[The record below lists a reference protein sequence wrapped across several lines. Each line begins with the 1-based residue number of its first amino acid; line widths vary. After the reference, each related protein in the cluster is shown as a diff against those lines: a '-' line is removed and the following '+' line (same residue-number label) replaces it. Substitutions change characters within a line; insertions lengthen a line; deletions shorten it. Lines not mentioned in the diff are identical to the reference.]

1 VDKLRAIEYFVC
13 AAREGSLSAAARRL
27 DVSVPAVS
35 KLISSLERALGARL
49 FARGTSGLALTP
61 AGQEYL
67 DVCAPALEQ
76 ITGAEE
82 SVGRART
89 QAAGPVALAVQH
101 VLAVHC
107 LSPAL
112 GRFQARRSNVHLDLR
127 DFMPGGADTEGA
139 DLRLAMIWDETPDQV
154 MRVLARTKLVVCAA
168 PQYWAR
174 HGAPS
179 RPKDLEH
186 HACLTLRSLRGTLT
200 DHWPFVRG
208 IEKEAAVV
216 NGWLSTSNTN
226 RDLVVAAALAGLGIV
241 RTVDI
246 AIAEYLRAG
255 QLVPVLMDWEIIDSP
270 LVRLMYRP
278 AAGRMPRVRV
288 VMDFLVELFKDTERQ
303 CVELVGDRPAGSAP
317 AWAGPRPYRRA
328 STAAA
333 QRNR

>member
-1 VDKLRAIEYFVC
+1 MDKLRAIEYFVC

-35 KLISSLERALGARL
+35 KLVSSLERALGTRL
-49 FARGTSGLALTP
+49 FARGSAGLALTS

-67 DVCAPALEQ
+67 EVCAPALEQ
-76 ITGAEE
+76 IIGAEE

-89 QAAGPVALAVQH
+89 QAAGPVALAAQH

-112 GRFQARRSNVHLDLR
+112 ARFHARRPNVHLDLR
-127 DFMPGGADTEGA
+127 DFVPGGAETEGA
-139 DLRLAMIWDETPDQV
+139 DLQLAMIWDETPDQV

-174 HGAPS
+174 QGTPS
-179 RPKDLEH
+179 RPKDLEQH
-186 HACLTLRSLRGTLT
+186 HCLTLRSVRGTLT

-208 IEKEAAVV
+208 KETESAVV
-216 NGWLSTSNTN
+216 NGWLITSNTN
-226 RDLVVAAALAGLGIV
+226 RDLVVAAALAGEGVV

-246 AIAEYLRAG
+246 AIEEHLRSG
-255 QLVPVLMDWEIIDSP
+255 RLVPVLTDWDIIDSP

-288 VMDFLVELFKDTERQ
+288 VMDFLVELFKDAEGR
-303 CVELVGDRPAGSAP
+303 CVDIVGERPAGSAP

-333 QRNR
+333 QRKR

>member
-1 VDKLRAIEYFVC
+1 MDKLRAIEYFVC

-35 KLISSLERALGARL
+35 KLISSLERRLGARL
-49 FARGTSGLALTP
+49 FARGTAGLALTG
-61 AGQEYL
+61 AGHEYL
-67 DVCAPALEQ
+67 EACAPALEQ
-76 ITGAEE
+76 IVGAEE

-89 QAAGPVALAVQH
+89 QAAGTVALAVQH

-112 GRFQARRSNVHLDLR
+112 VRLHPRQPNVHLDLR
-127 DFMPGGADTEGA
+127 DFVPDGAETEGA

-168 PQYWAR
+168 PQYWTR
-174 HGAPS
+174 QGTPR
-179 RPKDLEH
+179 RPKDLEQ

-208 IEKEAAVV
+208 KEEEAAVV

-226 RDLVVAAALAGLGIV
+226 RDLVVAAALAGEGVV

-246 AIAEYLRAG
+246 AIEEHLRAG
-255 QLVPVLMDWEIIDSP
+255 RLVPVLTDWEIIDSP

-278 AAGRMPRVRV
+278 AAGRMPRVRA
-288 VMDFLVELFKDTERQ
+288 VMEFLVELFKDTERR
-303 CVELVGDRPAGSAP
+303 CSELVGERPAGSAP
-317 AWAGPRPYRRA
+317 AWVGPRPYRRA

-333 QRNR
+333 QRKR

>member
-1 VDKLRAIEYFVC
+1 MDKLRAIEYFVC

-35 KLISSLERALGARL
+35 RLISSLERALGARL
-49 FARGTSGLALTP
+49 FARGSAGLTLTA
-61 AGQEYL
+61 AGQGYL
-67 DVCAPALEQ
+67 EACAPALEQ

-89 QAAGPVALAVQH
+89 QATGPVTLAVQH
-101 VLAVHC
+101 VLAAHC

-112 GRFQARRSNVHLDLR
+112 ARFHTRRPNVHLDLR
-127 DFMPGGADTEGA
+127 DFVPGGADTEGA

-154 MRVLARTKLVVCAA
+154 MRVVARTKLVVCAA

-174 HGAPS
+174 HGTPV
-179 RPKDLEH
+179 RPKDLEQH
-186 HACLTLRSLRGTLT
+186 VCLTLRSLRGTLT

-208 IEKEAAVV
+208 NEKEAAVV

-226 RDLVVAAALAGLGIV
+226 RDLIVAAALAGDGVV

-246 AIAEYLRAG
+246 AIDEHLRAG
-255 QLVPVLMDWEIIDSP
+255 RLIPVLTEWDIVDSP

-278 AAGRMPRVRV
+278 AAGRMPRVRT
-288 VMDFLVELFKDTERQ
+288 VMEFLVELFNDIERR
-303 CVELVGDRPAGSAP
+303 CVEIVGERPAGSAP
-317 AWAGPRPYRRA
+317 AWVGPRPYWRA
-328 STAAA
+328 STAAVR
-333 QRNR
+333 RNR